1 MKISAF
7 RVAPH
12 VAALALLVA
21 LPGAAQ
27 PTIRGR
33 LEAGDKEFTG
43 GRVSDEYPVR
53 VRAGTRLTVTTIA
66 TRPLMTAVMMQ
77 SPTDGLQG
85 MEVGGQPVGDQFE
98 WVYTRDITRDETVTV
113 IVAGVAPVGESGGA
127 GSYTIRIDAPGGGA
141 APPSPRPANPRPADP
156 APRAGT
162 GEVPEVIAT
171 QLNSFAQLVGRNGFR
186 MVGRPLPGALNGGAE
201 EGLPLTLTAREYIAV
216 GVCDRGCS
224 DLDLRLV
231 DADGNTVVQDVANDD
246 TPLLAFTVRAAGEYR
261 LHVMMPACGAGPC
274 SYGVAVFA
282 K

>member
-12 VAALALLVA
+12 VAAAALALLIA

-113 IVAGVAPVGESGGA
+113 IVAGVAPVAEPAGS

-141 APPSPRPANPRPADP
+141 APASPRPGNP

-162 GEVPEVIAT
+162 GELPEVVAT

-186 MVGRPLPGALNGGAE
+186 IVGRPLPGALNGGTE
-201 EGLPLTLTAREYIAV
+201 EVLPLTLTAREYIAV

-231 DADGNTVVQDVANDD
+231 DGDGNTVVQDVANDD
-246 TPLLAFTVRAAGEYR
+246 TPLLAFTLRAAGEYR